1 MHMSKLKFNRRK
13 PSAAARVFTQE
24 YTPFIQDKVINYYGP
39 SYSSVADF
47 GNAWRTKIT
56 WSQEIEDYAIF
67 QSRLFIIMLDS
78 KSSNS
83 TNPQF
88 LKALTQMMAEYL
100 AKFSI
105 QAPNPPTR
113 KSATE
118 KIENLLFHKNNH
130 IQNILAAQKA
140 VRGK

>member
-1 MHMSKLKFNRRK
+1 MSKLKFNRTK

-24 YTPFIQDKVINYYGP
+24 YTPFIQDKVVSYYGP
-39 SYSSVADF
+39 SYSRVADF

-67 QSRLFIIMLDS
+67 QSRLFLIMLDS

-88 LKALTQMMAEYL
+88 LKALTKMMAEYL

-113 KSATE
+113 KSATT
-118 KIENLLFHKNNH
+118 KIENQLFYKNSY
-130 IQNILAAQKA
+130 IQKMLAAQ
-140 VRGK
+140 RDGR

>member
-1 MHMSKLKFNRRK
+1 MSKLKFNRTK

-24 YTPFIQDKVINYYGP
+24 YTPFIQDKVVSYYGP
-39 SYSSVADF
+39 SYSRVTDF

-88 LKALTQMMAEYL
+88 LKALTQMIAEYL

-105 QAPNPPTR
+105 QAPNPQTR
-113 KSATE
+113 KSATT
-118 KIENLLFHKNNH
+118 KIENQLFHKNSY
-130 IQNILAAQKA
+130 IQKMLAAQKDA
-140 VRGK
+140 RDAR